1 MRIGIDCRM
10 YGLKNAGI
18 GRYVL
23 NLVENLLPLDDE
35 NEYVLFVC
43 QDFEGEAKNQSA
55 SWRKK
60 VKIVVADI
68 RHYSLQEQLLL
79 PFILYRE
86 KLDLVHF
93 PHFNVPVLY
102 FKKFVV
108 TIHDLIKH
116 TSKGVETTTR
126 SPWVYWLKYLGYKIV
141 FWLTVKRAERIM
153 VPCQAVKNDLRQEY
167 GLDSQKVRVTYE
179 GFDSNIKNSSN
190 TTAILE
196 KYKIKKPYLL
206 YVGSVYPHKNIERL
220 IDAIKLLVTDYQ
232 LPVTLVVVCARSVFW
247 ERLKEKVVQLKAEDL
262 VNLAGFV
269 PDSEL
274 GALYRQAGA
283 FVFPSLSE
291 GFGLP
296 GLEAMAQGVAV
307 AASDIP
313 VFKEVYKDAAVYFEP
328 EDPEDI
334 ADKIKKLLSDKKL
347 QEQLKEQGSRLVKQ
361 YSWKKMAQ
369 ETLQV
374 YNFSL
379 R

>member
-10 YGLKNAGI
+10 YGLKHAGI

-23 NLVENLLPLDDE
+23 NLVNNLLPLDKE
-35 NEYVLFVC
+35 NDYVLLVNK
-43 QDFEGEAKNQSA
+43 DFEREVESKS
-55 SWRKK
+55 SKI
-60 VKIVVADI
+60 KIVTVNA
-68 RHYSLQEQLLL
+68 RHYSLKEQLLL

-153 VPCQAVKNDLRQEY
+153 VPCQAVKNDLRREY

-206 YVGSVYPHKNIERL
+206 YVGSVYPHKNIAKL
-220 IDAIKLLVTDYQ
+220 IQAIKILNHN
-232 LPVTLVVVCARSVFW
+232 LVVVCARSVFW
-247 ERLKEKVVQLKAEDL
+247 ERLKEKVVQLKAENL
-262 VNLAGFV
+262 VTLAGFV

-274 GALYRQAGA
+274 GALYHQAEA

-347 QEQLKEQGSRLVKQ
+347 QEQLKEQGSKLVKQ

-374 YNFSL
+374 YNSSL